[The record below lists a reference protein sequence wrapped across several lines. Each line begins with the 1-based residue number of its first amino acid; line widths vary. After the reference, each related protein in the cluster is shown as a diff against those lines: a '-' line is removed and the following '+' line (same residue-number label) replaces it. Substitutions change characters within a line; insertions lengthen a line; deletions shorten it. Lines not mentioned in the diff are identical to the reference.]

1 MRAKIS
7 IGSGRAIARVGAR
20 RLLAVVLAASPW
32 LAACNTNDLLK
43 VAAPTLLPSGQ
54 LYTPAQA
61 SLMVN
66 GAIADFECAF
76 ASSALVEGI
85 ISDEFQ
91 DAQLGAAAWDYDRRS
106 ANQFPGGSY
115 GVNACDNNQT
125 PGIYAPLSTAR
136 YDADAILKSLQGY
149 KPSDVGAAY
158 DSLTAAAA
166 LYAGFSYAMMGMSMC
181 NAAFDLGP
189 QQTQAQMFA
198 LAEQRFNTA
207 ITSAQKLSS
216 TGMLRAAYVGRA
228 RVRLFQGNT
237 AGADADAKLV
247 PAGFEYD
254 ATYSDANGRR
264 YNRLYAAT
272 AKYGFYSIETGSRS
286 ITVEGI
292 PDPRVPVYNTG
303 VNGADRTQIWAT
315 KKWNSLNDA
324 VRIASSDEAR
334 LIQAEAEY
342 TANPGAAIALINGL
356 RDQWSIPHYSGASD
370 AASVKQLIINERR
383 AILFGEGQR
392 NYDYERFSL
401 AFPSYAA
408 VGAAFP
414 AKGGTYGNTVC
425 LPLPDIERLNNPN
438 IGSGT

>member
-1 MRAKIS
+1 MTAKIVKGR
-7 IGSGRAIARVGAR
+7 GSRAGAR
-20 RLLAVVLAASPW
+20 RLLAVVLAAAPW
-32 LAACNTNDLLK
+32 LAACNTDNLLK
-43 VAAPTLLPSGQ
+43 VSAPTLLPSGQ
-54 LYTPAQA
+54 LLVPSQA
-61 SLMVN
+61 ALLVN
-66 GAIADFECAF
+66 GAVADFECAF

-136 YDADAILKSLQGY
+136 YDADAILKAVQGW
-149 KPSDVGAAY
+149 KPSDVGTAY
-158 DSLTAAAA
+158 DSLTATAA
-166 LYAGFSYAMMGMSMC
+166 LYAGFSYAMMAMSMC

-198 LAEQRFNTA
+198 LAEQRFSTA
-207 ITSAQKLSS
+207 LTSAQKLGSK
-216 TGMLRAAYVGRA
+216 GELYAAYVGRA

-254 ATYSDANGRR
+254 ATYSDANNRR

-272 AKYGFYSIETGSRS
+272 VKYGFYSIETGSRA
-286 ITVEGI
+286 IMVEGI

-315 KKWNSLNDA
+315 RKWTSLNDPI
-324 VRIASSDEAR
+324 RLASSDEAR

-342 TANPGAAIALINGL
+342 TANPAAAIALINAL
-356 RDQWSIPHYSGASD
+356 RDEWSIPHYNGATD

-392 NYDYERFSL
+392 NYDYQRFNL
-401 AFPSYAA
+401 PFPAYSQ
-408 VGAAFP
+408 VGANFP
-414 AKGGTYGNTVC
+414 AKGGTYGNTTC

-438 IGSGT
+438 IGG